1 VLVKGAWRNATYGL
15 LLVSAL
21 YFSGCA
27 SQQAQQK
34 PATPGVLGADKSSQA
49 NDILFNALGLVG
61 TPYRYGGSSPDN
73 GFDCSGLIQYVYRE
87 SADVALPRTVAEM
100 NNHEAPDI
108 TEDNLQ
114 SGDLVIFATDGGS
127 RPSHAG
133 IYVGEGRFVHA
144 PSSGGEVRMDFLD
157 DKYWQRSYLN
167 AKRPLDCR

>member
-1 VLVKGAWRNATYGL
+1 VLINGAWRNAGYCL
-15 LLVSAL
+15 LLISAL
-21 YFSGCA
+21 YFSGCS
-27 SQQAQQK
+27 SQAPQK
-34 PATPGVLGADKSSQA
+34 SEGLGADKSSQA

-61 TPYRYGGSSPDN
+61 TPYRYGGSSPVN

-87 SADVALPRTVAEM
+87 SANVALPRTVAEM

-114 SGDLVIFATDGGS
+114 SGDLVIFATDGTS

-167 AKRPLDCR
+167 AKRPLACR